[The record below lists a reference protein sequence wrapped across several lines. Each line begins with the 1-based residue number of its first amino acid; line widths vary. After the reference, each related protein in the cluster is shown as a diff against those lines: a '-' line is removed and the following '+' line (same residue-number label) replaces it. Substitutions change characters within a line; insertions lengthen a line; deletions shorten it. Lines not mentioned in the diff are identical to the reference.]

1 MSSVLKSFK
10 SALISFSPHKSL
22 VESFMRFDF
31 KLGDARENL
40 MQACFASLAAWPMF
54 LLFAVIAYDPFKAD
68 WSLVHFLAPDN
79 SFLLF
84 LLDGRLQTMFV
95 FFSLAFVVEWIFRR
109 EYLYLFVLAY
119 FIGRFE
125 LHINL
130 AVASMLGI
138 ILSRI
143 AYQWWAM
150 LDLASESQKIW
161 ARLHQMQMLGWVATT
176 AVTLL
181 ALDYL
186 QINHLFQ
193 KQGLLTRLNFFAAVY
208 ACYYAVTLMGSMVWG
223 HFYFHAKKDPTAL
236 PTHYSSAQFILRFS
250 LGEQLVYQMKKLV
263 KEQIQKHTQHSEEYE
278 NLKKESPGLSNFPF
292 AKVIATE
299 LNYLR
304 EALLRLDK
312 I

>member
-10 SALISFSPHKSL
+10 LAVFSFSPAKCL

-40 MQACFASLAAWPMF
+40 MQACFAALASWPMF
-54 LLFAVIAYDPFKAD
+54 LLFAVIAYDPFKPN
-68 WSLVHFLAPDN
+68 WSLVHILAPDN
-79 SFLLF
+79 SFLLY

-95 FFSLAFVVEWIFRR
+95 FFGVAFVVEWIFRR
-109 EYLYLFVLAY
+109 EYLYLFLLAY
-119 FIGRFE
+119 FVGRFE
-125 LHINL
+125 LHLNL
-130 AVASMLGI
+130 AVAAMLGI

-161 ARLHQMQMLGWVATT
+161 ARLHQMQMLAWVVTT
-176 AVTLL
+176 AVALL

-186 QINHLFQ
+186 QINHVFQ
-193 KQGLLTRLNFFAAVY
+193 KQGLATRLNFFVAVY
-208 ACYYAVTLMGSMVWG
+208 ACYSAVTLMSSMVWG
-223 HFYFHAKKDPTAL
+223 HFYFQAKKDPTAL
-236 PTHYSSAQFILRFS
+236 PTHYSSAQFILRFK

-263 KEQIQKHTQHSEEYE
+263 KEQIQKHTQHSQEYE
-278 NLKKESPGLSNFPF
+278 NLRKESPGLANFPF
-292 AKVIATE
+292 SKVITSE
-299 LNYLR
+299 LSYLR

>member
-10 SALISFSPHKSL
+10 LAAFSFSPSKCL

-40 MQACFASLAAWPMF
+40 MQACFAALASWPMF
-54 LLFAVIAYDPFKAD
+54 LLLAVIAYDPFKVD
-68 WSLVHFLAPDN
+68 WSLVHILNADN
-79 SFLLF
+79 SFLLY
-84 LLDGRLQTMFV
+84 LLDGQLQTMVV
-95 FFSLAFVVEWIFRR
+95 FFVIAFVVEWIFRR
-109 EYLYLFVLAY
+109 EYLFLFLLAY
-119 FIGRFE
+119 FLGRFE

-150 LDLASESQKIW
+150 LDLTSDSQKIW
-161 ARLHQMQMLGWVATT
+161 GRLHQLQMLAWV
-176 AVTLL
+176 VTVALSL
-181 ALDYL
+181 SALDYL
-186 QINHLFQ
+186 QVNHVFQ

-208 ACYYAVTLMGSMVWG
+208 ACYYAVTLAGSMVWG
-223 HFYFHAKKDPTAL
+223 HFYFHAKKDPTSL
-236 PTHYSSAQFILRFS
+236 PTHYSSAQFILRFK

-263 KEQIQKHTQHSEEYE
+263 KEQIQKHTQHSQEYE
-278 NLKKESPGLSNFPF
+278 NLRKVSPGLANFPF
-292 AKVIATE
+292 SKVVATE
-299 LNYLR
+299 LSYLR